1 MHSLG
6 VAATSYAKVIVRN
19 LRAVRT
25 RRDLEQRDLV
35 ERMRQLG
42 FLNWHRQTLSRIEQ
56 GQRKLLAEEL
66 LGLAYALETSIELL
80 LAPAA
85 DEAGHISLGDGSVAA
100 ADAAAR
106 VRGVTDGA
114 IRWEGN
120 TPVFTR
126 AYAPAG
132 VATVTGTAADPNV
145 KTEGGP

>member
-6 VAATSYAKVIVRN
+6 VASTSYAKVIVSN
-19 LRAVRT
+19 LRAVRN
-25 RRDLEQRDLV
+25 RKDLEQRDLV

-42 FLNWHRQTLSRIEQ
+42 FTNWHRQTLSRIEQ

-66 LGLAYALETSIELL
+66 LGLAYALDTSIEVLL
-80 LAPAA
+80 SPAA
-85 DEAGHISLGDGSVAA
+85 DEPGYISLGDGSVAP

-114 IRWEGN
+114 ICWEGN

-126 AYAPAG
+126 AYAHAG
-132 VATVTGTAADPNV
+132 VATVTGEAAGPIV
-145 KTEGGP
+145 KTEGGS